1 MDQQT
6 TLKKRVSLSGV
17 GVHSG
22 KPVTVHFNPA
32 TAGEGIVF
40 KRIDSGAEGRLIR
53 AHASQV
59 AKTDLCT
66 VIGNNDGDQ
75 VMTIEHLMSA
85 VSGLGI
91 DNLLIEIDNS
101 EVPILDGSSIM
112 FVDAFVEAGIET
124 LPASRRFIRIL
135 KPVRVE
141 AAEAWA
147 ELVPY
152 NGTRFEV
159 EIDFATPAIGLQKI
173 GLDLSARIYSREIS
187 HARTFGFIKD
197 VEWLWAAGLALGSSL
212 ENSVV
217 IGEDDRVVNAAGLR
231 YPDEFV
237 RHKTLDAIGDL
248 AVIGGPI
255 IGCFRS
261 YRSGHRLNGTV
272 VKEVLA
278 DPSAFEIVEA
288 RRAGTGY
295 EDITRAE

>member
-6 TLKKRVSLSGV
+6 TLKKSVSLSGV

-22 KPVTVHFNPA
+22 KPCSVHFHPA
-32 TAGEGIVF
+32 GAGEGIVF
-40 KRIDSGAEGRLIR
+40 RRTEPGTEGRRIP
-53 AHASQV
+53 AVAAEV

-66 VIGNNDGDQ
+66 AIGQPGGDQ

-91 DNLLIEIDNS
+91 DNLFIEIDS
-101 EVPILDGSSIM
+101 TEVPILDGSSAL
-112 FVDAFVEAGIET
+112 FVEAFVEAGIDV

-141 AAEAWA
+141 AGESWA

-159 EIDFATPAIGLQKI
+159 EIDFATPVIGRQK
-173 GLDLSARIYSREIS
+173 LSVDVNAETFSTEIS
-187 HARTFGFIKD
+187 RARTFGFIKD

-217 IGEDDRVVNAAGLR
+217 IGEDDTVVNSEGLR
-231 YPDEFV
+231 YPNEFV

-272 VKEVLA
+272 VREVLA
-278 DPSAFEIVEA
+278 EPSAFEIVEA
-288 RRAGTGY
+288 RRVGNGY
-295 EDITRAE
+295 EDITPV

>member
-1 MDQQT
+1 VDQQT

-66 VIGNNDGDQ
+66 AIGNNDGDQ

-91 DNLLIEIDNS
+91 DNLMIEIDNS

-141 AAEAWA
+141 AGEAWA

-159 EIDFATPAIGLQKI
+159 EIDFATPAIGRQKI
-173 GLDLSARIYSREIS
+173 GLDLGARIYSREIA